1 MLSSQQLAHRKAA
14 GMNMMAMSKYSSWFV
29 FCVSLQD
36 ERQLPNTSVSILLIT
51 SHLNTLKYIKNLPK
65 CTLEFSVSDIQS
77 QQSLHLSQR

>member
-14 GMNMMAMSKYSSWFV
+14 GMNMMAMSKHSSWFV
-29 FCVSLQD
+29 FCVSLRD

-65 CTLEFSVSDIQS
+65 CTLESSVSNIQS